1 MPEPRVIQAINEQR
15 AKLLEREAE
24 TMRAMASRWMAVET
38 SLKAD
43 MLELSMH
50 LEELRAK
57 GETISVARLMQMD
70 RYKALIADARREHA
84 QYALWASNGI
94 ADDQRFLVA
103 QGVTDAQQL
112 ITAAG
117 MDARIVNMVFDRINV
132 SAVEFIAGFAAD
144 GTPLHDLLRASYPE
158 SVVRLTDALVQGLA
172 KGTGPRATASIMAE
186 SMAGN
191 LDRALLIARTEQLRA
206 LRAGNLEQMKES
218 NVVKGYIR
226 RAQRNATV
234 CPACLALDGTFQK
247 TAEIFASH
255 PACQCYSQPVLRF
268 GKTPA
273 FPSGPE
279 WFDDQPEKV
288 QRSILGPG
296 KFQIYKDGN
305 LDWGSVA
312 KVHEDATWGPTIRQG
327 TLAEILR

>member
-15 AKLLEREAE
+15 ARLLAREAE
-24 TMRAMASRWMAVET
+24 TMRSMASRWMGVET

-43 MLELSMH
+43 MLDLSMY
-50 LEELRAK
+50 LDELRAK
-57 GETISVARLMQMD
+57 GETVSAARLMQMD
-70 RYKALIADARREHA
+70 RYKALIADARREHE
-84 QYALWASNGI
+84 QYSAWAANNI
-94 ADDQRFLVA
+94 ATDQRALVA
-103 QGVTDAQQL
+103 QGVTDAQRL
-112 ITAAG
+112 IEAAG
-117 MDARIVNMVFDRINV
+117 LDAKIINVVFDRINV
-132 SAVEFIAGFAAD
+132 SAVEFMAGFAAD
-144 GTPLHDLLRASYPE
+144 GTPLYDLLRASYPE
-158 SVVRLTDALVQGLA
+158 SVVRLTEALIQGLA

-186 SMAGN
+186 NMAGN

-234 CPACLALDGTFQK
+234 CPACLALDGTMQA
-247 TAEIFASH
+247 TADIFASH
-255 PACQCYSQPVLRF
+255 PACQCYAQPVLRF
-268 GKTPA
+268 GKTPS

-312 KVHEDATWGPTIRQG
+312 KVHTDPTWGPMIKQS